1 MTYTPAAARIVQ
13 ITLADYLMGRQRSS
27 MAAFTPMLANAAEQ
41 TVARVNLLLRL
52 MQADG
57 VAIEDHPEHGSPVS
71 SGWRTLAVN
80 AATPGAA
87 PRSKHLTCE
96 ACDLW
101 DPEGVLDDWCMSHPD
116 ELADVRLWLEHPAA
130 TKGWCHVQ
138 IVAPRSGQRVFY
150 P

>member
-1 MTYTPAAARIVQ
+1 MKQ
-13 ITLADYLMGRQRSS
+13 ITLDDYLMGRQRNNR
-27 MAAFTPMLANAAEQ
+27 AAFTALLADNAEQ
-41 TVARVNLLLRL
+41 TVARVNLLLAA
-52 MQADG
+52 MQGDR
-57 VAIEDHPEHGSPVS
+57 VPIEDHPEHGSPVS

-96 ACDLW
+96 ACDLF
-101 DPEGVLDDWCMSHPD
+101 DPDGLLDDWCIANQDTLMD
-116 ELADVRLWLEHPAA
+116 LRLWLEHPSA

-138 IVAPRSGQRVFY
+138 IVAPQSGRRVFY